1 MCEIERQ
8 NAVEPFDLLNCEIL
22 AIISEVDS
30 ELINLSQRD
39 RIDTYAECHRSLPLA
54 ASVDADEPIFE
65 GLRIV
70 VGRLI
75 GLRTQLRLFE

>member
-1 MCEIERQ
+1 MCEAERQ
-8 NAVEPFDLLNCEIL
+8 NAVEPFDLLNCEVL
-22 AIISEVDS
+22 PIISEVDG
-30 ELINLSQRD
+30 ELINLSQRN
-39 RIDTYAECHRSLPLA
+39 RIDTYAERHISLPLP

-65 GLRIV
+65 SIRIV